1 MTLFERISLLLTDPD
16 YAMSDQYD
24 SPAIQDAFMIVLL
37 YAIVVSLKSF
47 FEGAILVGSIGT
59 GLMTFLLSF
68 LLVFVTWILLTLFF
82 HFVSDVMG
90 GLGELPNAFSFVGLA
105 AAPMLLTSSLA
116 LVVSITG
123 RLFLEEDAIRLVSWI
138 NLTITWIGMV
148 WGWPGV
154 LCYFGLKHAERLSS
168 LKAIVLTLIAFFSLA
183 FFELFQLGL
192 FSESL

>member
-68 LLVFVTWILLTLFF
+68 LLVFVTWVLLTLFF

-90 GLGELPNAFSFVGLA
+90 GLGELPSAFSFVGLA
-105 AAPMLLTSSLA
+105 AAPMLLTSSCNA
-116 LVVSITG
+116 
-123 RLFLEEDAIRLVSWI
+123 
-138 NLTITWIGMV
+138 
-148 WGWPGV
+148 
-154 LCYFGLKHAERLSS
+154 
-168 LKAIVLTLIAFFSLA
+168 
-183 FFELFQLGL
+183 
-192 FSESL
+192 